1 MSKFFITIYDN
12 FKSKD
17 INIESKY
24 REVPTKKENEV
35 LKNIDKKIKE
45 IKEIKNMFK
54 KKFELESPIKCFLPF
69 NKESYIMLGMKTGE
83 IIIGEVKGENFM
95 ERLRIKVFDSE
106 VNQLCEIDKNL
117 IIATD
122 INK

>member
-45 IKEIKNMFK
+45 IK
-54 KKFELESPIKCFLPF
+54 
-69 NKESYIMLGMKTGE
+69 
-83 IIIGEVKGENFM
+83 
-95 ERLRIKVFDSE
+95 
-106 VNQLCEIDKNL
+106 
-117 IIATD
+117 
-122 INK
+122 